1 MTTIIDHDRL
11 FKQLLSTFFLE
22 FLELFLPDLA
32 ATIAPDSLR
41 FLPQEYFVDLTAG
54 EKHIVDLLMEV
65 RQAGVPAAFLIL
77 LEAQS
82 TAEADFAQ
90 RVFFYFA
97 RLYQKYRQK
106 IFPIVVFSFD
116 QPYRAE
122 PNTHIVEFAQR
133 KVLEFSFESIQLNRL
148 NWRDYLN
155 HANPVAAALMSK
167 MAIAPADRPKV
178 KAECLRVLTTLMLDP
193 ARTQLISG
201 FVDTYLRLNAQEIE
215 QFQSE
220 IGRMDLVQQEQIMQL
235 TTSWK
240 EEGIL
245 EGIQQ
250 GRQEGEQSIVLRQL
264 NRRMGVLPEAT
275 IGQIQQ
281 LPIAQLE
288 SLGDALLD
296 FGSFDD
302 LTNWLR
308 SH

>member
-1 MTTIIDHDRL
+1 MTTIDHDRL
-11 FKQLLSTFFLE
+11 FKQLLSTFSLE
-22 FLELFLPDLA
+22 FFELFLPDLA
-32 ATIAPDSLR
+32 ATIEPDSLR
-41 FLPQEYFVDLTAG
+41 FLPQEYFVDLTSG

-116 QPYRAE
+116 QPYRLE
-122 PNTHIVEFAQR
+122 PNTHIVEFEQR
-133 KVLEFSFESIQLNRL
+133 RVLEFSFESIQLNRL

-155 HANPVAAALMSK
+155 QANPVAAALMSK

-178 KAECLRVLTTLMLDP
+178 KAECLRVLTTLKLDP

-201 FVDTYLRLNAQEIE
+201 FVDTYLQLNAAEVVSFQTEID
-215 QFQSE
+215 
-220 IGRMDLVQQEQIMQL
+220 RMDLVQREQIMQL

-240 EEGIL
+240 EEGRQ
-245 EGIQQ
+245 E
-250 GRQEGEQSIVLRQL
+250 GRQEGQSQLVLRL
-264 NRRMGVLPEAT
+264 LGRRVGRLPEAT

-281 LPIAQLE
+281 LPIAQIE
-288 SLGDALLD
+288 ALGEALLD
-296 FGSFDD
+296 FSGFED
-302 LTNWLR
+302 LTDWLQQHR
-308 SH
+308 